1 MGWKYN
7 IQYNTSCYGNHV
19 FLHNTNKCAFEKK
32 KIPLYFRG
40 PNQQFI
46 THQKMSSGAWWNF
59 KIGTRPYTCNNG
71 VLL

>member
-19 FLHNTNKCAFEKK
+19 FLYNTNKCAFEKK
-32 KIPLYFRG
+32 NPVVFRG
-40 PNQQFI
+40 SQSTIYHPSEDVF
-46 THQKMSSGAWWNF
+46 WCLVEL
-59 KIGTRPYTCNNG
+59 IGTRPYNNG